1 MKCGNCGNELPD
13 SARFCNVC
21 GAPQQPE
28 TVQSAPDAAFAPP
41 ALDETASAPAENPSA
56 SAEAAPVTAENA
68 AAQQENVPAPA
79 DEAPAQ
85 RVDGAEVP
93 VQPVDAP
100 AADAAQPTL
109 PEDPEQPI
117 WNADVP
123 QGYVVNP
130 AYEMPPAPKKR
141 NRKKIL
147 AITLSS
153 VAVVLVAAALALYFL
168 VFNTPTY
175 RLMRAAKRTGELLQ
189 AQFVDCP
196 NLKQAVQNVKTLDQ
210 KEELSV
216 ELNVES
222 SEEKWSDEK
231 VACRVDVSRAKR
243 EAAIMFSTESDDYS
257 VDLTFADFD
266 GTAYFTS
273 DRMLSGDV
281 YSLPL
286 ENLGKELKDSALA
299 EAFGLDVD
307 ENLSIDIFTEA
318 SFAAYRASKP
328 AAWTN
333 FTDSLEIESLGK
345 EDGDTRYRI
354 SADAGALQALVED
367 YLRYQSDAIY
377 GKDVVDVKVDEPFK
391 DDAEAELTVGVRD
404 GLVHTL
410 GLKLGDSELL
420 LTMEQTDEGLHFV
433 LSDEEDETSSLTV
446 TLQKTD
452 KGVTFTAEF
461 VGDEF
466 RIETDDNAILNTW
479 SQILKRSETPTA
491 TLELAIEDGDG
502 LLRVTRNGKVRE
514 LHYSTENDGLKLTMQ
529 TADGIDLEL
538 AVMPYDPIELDI
550 SEAESL
556 IDMTSTQLQIFVMKI
571 YTNLSR

>member
-1 MKCGNCGNELPD
+1 MKCRICGNELPD

-21 GAPQQPE
+21 GAPQQEQPAPE
-28 TVQSAPDAAFAPP
+28 ETLVPP
-41 ALDETASAPAENPSA
+41 TLDETAPAPAE
-56 SAEAAPVTAENA
+56 
-68 AAQQENVPAPA
+68 
-79 DEAPAQ
+79 EAPAQ
-85 RVDGAEVP
+85 PVDGAEAP
-93 VQPVDAP
+93 ADAP

-109 PEDPEQPI
+109 PEDPEQPL

-123 QGYVVNP
+123 QGYVVTP
-130 AYEMPPAPKKR
+130 AYETPPAPKKR
-141 NRKKIL
+141 NRRKIL
-147 AITLSS
+147 AITLPS

-189 AQFVDCP
+189 AQFVDCT
-196 NLKQAVQNVKTLDQ
+196 NLKRAVQNAKTLDQ
-210 KEELSV
+210 KDELSV
-216 ELNVES
+216 ELSVES
-222 SEEKWSDEK
+222 AGEKWSDEK

-243 EAAIMFSTESDDYS
+243 EAAIMFSVESDDYS

-299 EAFGLDVD
+299 EALGLDVD
-307 ENLSIDIFTEA
+307 ENLSIDIFTDA
-318 SFAAYRASKP
+318 SFATYRASNP
-328 AAWTN
+328 AAWTD
-333 FTDSLEIESLGK
+333 FTDSLEVESLGK
-345 EDGDTRYRI
+345 EDGDTRYRVT
-354 SADAGALQALVED
+354 ADAEALQALVED

-377 GKDVVDVKVDEPFK
+377 GTDVVDVAVDELFG
-391 DDAEAELTVGVRD
+391 DDDEAELTVGVRD
-404 GLVHTL
+404 GLLHTL
-410 GLKLGDSELL
+410 ELELGGSELL
-420 LTMEQTDEGLHFV
+420 LTMEQADGGLRFV
-433 LSDEEDETSSLTV
+433 LSDEEDEESSLTV

-452 KGVTFTAEF
+452 KGVTLTAEP

-466 RIETDDNAILNTW
+466 RIQTDDNMILDTW
-479 SQILKRSETPTA
+479 NQILKRSETPTA
-491 TLELAIEDGDG
+491 TLELAFEDGDG

-529 TADGIDLEL
+529 SADGVDLEL
-538 AVMPYDPIELDI
+538 AVMPYDPIELDT

-556 IDMTSTQLQIFVMKI
+556 LDMTSTELQLFAMKI

>member
-1 MKCGNCGNELPD
+1 MKCRICGNELPD

-21 GAPQQPE
+21 GAPQQEQPAPE
-28 TVQSAPDAAFAPP
+28 AALTPTT
-41 ALDETASAPAENPSA
+41 LDETTPAPAE
-56 SAEAAPVTAENA
+56 EAPV
-68 AAQQENVPAPA
+68 QP
-79 DEAPAQ
+79 
-85 RVDGAEVP
+85 VDGAEAP
-93 VQPVDAP
+93 ADAP

-109 PEDPEQPI
+109 PEDPEQPL

-130 AYEMPPAPKKR
+130 AYETPPAPKKR
-141 NRKKIL
+141 NRRKIL

-189 AQFVDCP
+189 AQFVDCT
-196 NLKQAVQNVKTLDQ
+196 NLKRAVQNAKTLDQ
-210 KEELSV
+210 KDELSV

-222 SEEKWSDEK
+222 AGEKWSDEK

-243 EAAIMFSTESDDYS
+243 EAAIMFSVESDDYS

-299 EAFGLDVD
+299 EALGLDVD
-307 ENLSIDIFTEA
+307 ENLSIDIFTDA
-318 SFAAYRASKP
+318 SFATYRASNP
-328 AAWTN
+328 AAWTD
-333 FTDSLEIESLGK
+333 FTDSLEVESLGK
-345 EDGDTRYRI
+345 EDGDTRYRVT
-354 SADAGALQALVED
+354 ADAEALQALVED

-377 GKDVVDVKVDEPFK
+377 GKDVVDVAVDELFG
-391 DDAEAELTVGVRD
+391 DDDEAELTVGVRD
-404 GLVHTL
+404 GLLHTL
-410 GLKLGDSELL
+410 ELELGGSDLL
-420 LTMEQTDEGLHFV
+420 LTMEQTDGGLRFV

-452 KGVTFTAEF
+452 KGVTLTAEP

-466 RIETDDNAILNTW
+466 RIPTEDNMILDTW
-479 SQILKRSETPTA
+479 NQILKRSETPTA
-491 TLELAIEDGDG
+491 TLELAFEDGDG

-529 TADGIDLEL
+529 SADGVDLEL
-538 AVMPYDPIELDI
+538 AVMPYDPIELDT
-550 SEAESL
+550 SGAESL
-556 IDMTSTQLQIFVMKI
+556 LDMTSTEFQLFAMKI

>member
-1 MKCGNCGNELPD
+1 MKCRICGNELPD

-21 GAPQQPE
+21 GAPQQEQPAPE
-28 TVQSAPDAAFAPP
+28 ETLVPP
-41 ALDETASAPAENPSA
+41 TLDETAPAPAE
-56 SAEAAPVTAENA
+56 
-68 AAQQENVPAPA
+68 
-79 DEAPAQ
+79 EAPAQ
-85 RVDGAEVP
+85 PVDGAEAP
-93 VQPVDAP
+93 ADAP

-109 PEDPEQPI
+109 PEDPEQPL

-130 AYEMPPAPKKR
+130 AYETPPAPKKR
-141 NRKKIL
+141 NRRKIL
-147 AITLSS
+147 AITLPS

-189 AQFVDCP
+189 AQFVDCT
-196 NLKQAVQNVKTLDQ
+196 NLKRAVQNAKTLDQ
-210 KEELSV
+210 KDELSV

-222 SEEKWSDEK
+222 AGEKWSDEK

-243 EAAIMFSTESDDYS
+243 EAAIMFSVESDDYS

-299 EAFGLDVD
+299 EALGLDVD
-307 ENLSIDIFTEA
+307 ENLSIDIFTDA
-318 SFAAYRASKP
+318 SFATYRASNP
-328 AAWTN
+328 AAWTD
-333 FTDSLEIESLGK
+333 FTDSLEVESLGK
-345 EDGDTRYRI
+345 EDGDTRYRVT
-354 SADAGALQALVED
+354 ADAEALQALVED

-377 GKDVVDVKVDEPFK
+377 GKDVVDIAVDELFG
-391 DDAEAELTVGVRD
+391 DDDEAELTVGVRD
-404 GLVHTL
+404 GLLHTL
-410 GLKLGDSELL
+410 DLELGGSELL
-420 LTMEQTDEGLHFV
+420 LTMEQTDGGLRFV

-452 KGVTFTAEF
+452 KGVTLTAEP

-466 RIETDDNAILNTW
+466 RIPTEDNMILDTW
-479 SQILKRSETPTA
+479 NQILKRSETPTA
-491 TLELAIEDGDG
+491 TLELAFEDGDG

-529 TADGIDLEL
+529 SADGVDLEL
-538 AVMPYDPIELDI
+538 AVMPYDPIELDT
-550 SEAESL
+550 SGAESL
-556 IDMTSTQLQIFVMKI
+556 LDMTSTELQLFAMKI

>member
-1 MKCGNCGNELPD
+1 MKCRTCGNELPD

-21 GAPQQPE
+21 GAPQQQEQPAPE
-28 TVQSAPDAAFAPP
+28 AALAPTT
-41 ALDETASAPAENPSA
+41 LDETAPAPAE
-56 SAEAAPVTAENA
+56 
-68 AAQQENVPAPA
+68 
-79 DEAPAQ
+79 EAPAQ
-85 RVDGAEVP
+85 PVDGAEAP
-93 VQPVDAP
+93 ADAP

-109 PEDPEQPI
+109 PEDPEQPL

-130 AYEMPPAPKKR
+130 AYETPPAPKKR
-141 NRKKIL
+141 NRRKIL
-147 AITLSS
+147 AITLPS

-189 AQFVDCP
+189 AQFVDCT
-196 NLKQAVQNVKTLDQ
+196 NLKRAVQNAKTLDQ

-222 SEEKWSDEK
+222 AGEKWSDEK

-243 EAAIMFSTESDDYS
+243 EAAIMFSVESDDHS

-299 EAFGLDVD
+299 EALGLDVD
-307 ENLSIDIFTEA
+307 ENLSIDIFTDA
-318 SFAAYRASKP
+318 SFATYRASNP
-328 AAWTN
+328 AAWTD
-333 FTDSLEIESLGK
+333 FTDSLEVESLGK
-345 EDGDTRYRI
+345 EDGDTRYRVT
-354 SADAGALQALVED
+354 ADAEALQALVED

-377 GKDVVDVKVDEPFK
+377 GKDVVDVAVDELFG
-391 DDAEAELTVGVRD
+391 DDDEAELTVGVRD
-404 GLVHTL
+404 GLLHTL
-410 GLKLGDSELL
+410 ELELGGSDLL
-420 LTMEQTDEGLHFV
+420 LTMEQTDGGLRFV
-433 LSDEEDETSSLTV
+433 LSDEEDEESSLTV

-452 KGVTFTAEF
+452 KGVTLTAEF

-466 RIETDDNAILNTW
+466 RVETDDNTILNTW
-479 SQILKRSETPTA
+479 NQILKRSETPTA
-491 TLELAIEDGDG
+491 TLELAFEDGDG

-514 LHYSTENDGLKLTMQ
+514 LHYSTENDGLRLTMQ
-529 TADGIDLEL
+529 SADGVDLEL
-538 AVMPYDPIELDI
+538 AVMPYDPIELDT
-550 SEAESL
+550 SGAESL
-556 IDMTSTQLQIFVMKI
+556 LDMTSTELQLFAMKI

>member
-1 MKCGNCGNELPD
+1 MKCRTCGNELPD

-21 GAPQQPE
+21 GAPQQQEQPAPE
-28 TVQSAPDAAFAPP
+28 AALAPTT
-41 ALDETASAPAENPSA
+41 LDETAPTPAE
-56 SAEAAPVTAENA
+56 
-68 AAQQENVPAPA
+68 
-79 DEAPAQ
+79 EAPAQ
-85 RVDGAEVP
+85 PVDGAEAP
-93 VQPVDAP
+93 ADAP

-109 PEDPEQPI
+109 PEDPEQPL

-130 AYEMPPAPKKR
+130 AYETPPAPKKR
-141 NRKKIL
+141 NRRKIL

-168 VFNTPTY
+168 VFNTPTH

-189 AQFVDCP
+189 AQFVDCT
-196 NLKQAVQNVKTLDQ
+196 NLKRAVQNAKTLDQ
-210 KEELSV
+210 KAEFSV
-216 ELNVES
+216 ELNAESAGDEWS
-222 SEEKWSDEK
+222 SETK

-243 EAAIMFSTESDDYS
+243 EALVTASSESNGNS
-257 VDLTFADFD
+257 FDLTLADFD
-266 GTAYFTS
+266 GTAYLTS
-273 DRMLSGDV
+273 DRALSGDV

-318 SFAAYRASKP
+318 SLAAYRASKP

-466 RIETDDNAILNTW
+466 RVETDDNAILNTW

>member
-1 MKCGNCGNELPD
+1 MKCRTCGNELPD

-21 GAPQQPE
+21 GAPQQEQPAPE
-28 TVQSAPDAAFAPP
+28 EALVPT
-41 ALDETASAPAENPSA
+41 ALDETAPAPAE
-56 SAEAAPVTAENA
+56 EAPV
-68 AAQQENVPAPA
+68 QP
-79 DEAPAQ
+79 
-85 RVDGAEVP
+85 VDGAEAP
-93 VQPVDAP
+93 ADAP

-109 PEDPEQPI
+109 PEDPEQPL

-130 AYEMPPAPKKR
+130 AYETPPAPKKR
-141 NRKKIL
+141 NRRKIL
-147 AITLSS
+147 AITLPS

-189 AQFVDCP
+189 AQFVDCT
-196 NLKQAVQNVKTLDQ
+196 NLKRAVQNAKTLDQ
-210 KEELSV
+210 KDELSV

-222 SEEKWSDEK
+222 AGEKWSDEK

-243 EAAIMFSTESDDYS
+243 EAAIMFSVESDDYS

-299 EAFGLDVD
+299 EALGLDVD
-307 ENLSIDIFTEA
+307 ENLSIDIFTDA
-318 SFAAYRASKP
+318 SFATYRASNP
-328 AAWTN
+328 AAWTD
-333 FTDSLEIESLGK
+333 FTDSLEVESLGK
-345 EDGDTRYRI
+345 EDGDTRYRVT
-354 SADAGALQALVED
+354 ADAEALQALVED

-377 GKDVVDVKVDEPFK
+377 GTDVVDVAVDELFG
-391 DDAEAELTVGVRD
+391 DDDEAELTVGVRD
-404 GLVHTL
+404 GLLHTL
-410 GLKLGDSELL
+410 ELELGGSDLL
-420 LTMEQTDEGLHFV
+420 LTMEQTDGGLRFV

-452 KGVTFTAEF
+452 KGVTLTAEP

-466 RIETDDNAILNTW
+466 RIPTEDNMILDTW
-479 SQILKRSETPTA
+479 NQILKRSETPTA
-491 TLELAIEDGDG
+491 TLELAFEDGDG

-529 TADGIDLEL
+529 SADGVDLEL
-538 AVMPYDPIELDI
+538 AVMPYDPIELDT

-556 IDMTSTQLQIFVMKI
+556 LDMTSTELQLFAMKI

>member
-1 MKCGNCGNELPD
+1 MKCRICGNELPD

-21 GAPQQPE
+21 GAPQQE
-28 TVQSAPDAAFAPP
+28 QSAPEEALVPP
-41 ALDETASAPAENPSA
+41 TLDETAPAQ
-56 SAEAAPVTAENA
+56 AE
-68 AAQQENVPAPA
+68 
-79 DEAPAQ
+79 EAPAQ
-85 RVDGAEVP
+85 PVDGAEAP
-93 VQPVDAP
+93 ADAP
-100 AADAAQPTL
+100 AADAAQPTP
-109 PEDPEQPI
+109 PEDPEQPL

-130 AYEMPPAPKKR
+130 AYETPPAPKKR
-141 NRKKIL
+141 NRRKIL
-147 AITLSS
+147 AITLPS

-189 AQFVDCP
+189 AQFVDCT
-196 NLKQAVQNVKTLDQ
+196 NLKRAVQNAKTLDQ
-210 KEELSV
+210 KDELSV

-222 SEEKWSDEK
+222 AGEKWSDEK

-243 EAAIMFSTESDDYS
+243 EAAIMFSVESDDYS

-299 EAFGLDVD
+299 EALGLDVD
-307 ENLSIDIFTEA
+307 ENLSIDIFTDA
-318 SFAAYRASKP
+318 SFATYRASNP
-328 AAWTN
+328 AAWTD
-333 FTDSLEIESLGK
+333 FTDSLEVESLGK
-345 EDGDTRYRI
+345 EDGDTRYRVT
-354 SADAGALQALVED
+354 ADAEALQALVED

-377 GKDVVDVKVDEPFK
+377 GTDVVDVAVDELFG
-391 DDAEAELTVGVRD
+391 DDDEAELTVGVRD
-404 GLVHTL
+404 GLLHTL
-410 GLKLGDSELL
+410 ELELGGSELL
-420 LTMEQTDEGLHFV
+420 LTMEQTDGGLRFV
-433 LSDEEDETSSLTV
+433 LSDEDDEESSLTV

-452 KGVTFTAEF
+452 KGVTLTAEF

-466 RIETDDNAILNTW
+466 RVETDDNTILNTW
-479 SQILKRSETPTA
+479 NQILKRSETPTA
-491 TLELAIEDGDG
+491 TLELAFEDGDG

-529 TADGIDLEL
+529 SADGVDLEL
-538 AVMPYDPIELDI
+538 AVMPYDPIELDT
-550 SEAESL
+550 SGAESL
-556 IDMTSTQLQIFVMKI
+556 LDMTSTELQLFAMKI

>member
-1 MKCGNCGNELPD
+1 MKCENCGNELPD

-21 GAPQQPE
+21 GAPQQQEQPAPE
-28 TVQSAPDAAFAPP
+28 AALAPTT
-41 ALDETASAPAENPSA
+41 LDET
-56 SAEAAPVTAENA
+56 
-68 AAQQENVPAPA
+68 VPAPA
-79 DEAPAQ
+79 EEAPAQ
-85 RVDGAEVP
+85 PVDGAEAP
-93 VQPVDAP
+93 ADAP

-109 PEDPEQPI
+109 PEDPEQPL

-130 AYEMPPAPKKR
+130 AYETPPAPKKR
-141 NRKKIL
+141 NRRKIL
-147 AITLSS
+147 AITLPS

-168 VFNTPTY
+168 MFNTPTY

-189 AQFVDCP
+189 AQFVDCT
-196 NLKQAVQNVKTLDQ
+196 NLKRAVQNAKTLDQ
-210 KEELSV
+210 KAEFSV
-216 ELNVES
+216 ELNAES
-222 SEEKWSDEK
+222 AGEKWSDEK

-243 EAAIMFSTESDDYS
+243 EAAIMFSVESDDYS

-299 EAFGLDVD
+299 EALGLDVD
-307 ENLSIDIFTEA
+307 ENLSIDIFTDA
-318 SFAAYRASKP
+318 SFATYRASNP
-328 AAWTN
+328 AAWTD
-333 FTDSLEIESLGK
+333 FTDSLEVESLGK
-345 EDGDTRYRI
+345 EDGDTRYRVT
-354 SADAGALQALVED
+354 ADAEALQALVED

-377 GKDVVDVKVDEPFK
+377 GTDVVDIAVDDLFG

-404 GLVHTL
+404 GLLHTL
-410 GLKLGDSELL
+410 ELELGGSELL
-420 LTMEQTDEGLHFV
+420 LTMEQTDGGLHFV

-452 KGVTFTAEF
+452 KGVTLTAEF

-466 RIETDDNAILNTW
+466 RIQTEDNMILDAWNL
-479 SQILKRSETPTA
+479 ILKRSETPTA
-491 TLELAIEDGDG
+491 TLELAFEDGDG

-514 LHYSTENDGLKLTMQ
+514 LHYSTEDDGLKLTMQ
-529 TADGIDLEL
+529 SADGVDLEL
-538 AVMPYDPIELDI
+538 AVMPYDPIELDT
-550 SEAESL
+550 SGAESL
-556 IDMTSTQLQIFVMKI
+556 LDMTSTELQIFAMKI

>member
-1 MKCGNCGNELPD
+1 MKCRICGNELPD

-21 GAPQQPE
+21 GAPQQEQPAPE
-28 TVQSAPDAAFAPP
+28 ETLVPP
-41 ALDETASAPAENPSA
+41 TLDETAPAPAE
-56 SAEAAPVTAENA
+56 
-68 AAQQENVPAPA
+68 
-79 DEAPAQ
+79 EAPAQ
-85 RVDGAEVP
+85 PVDGAEALA
-93 VQPVDAP
+93 DAP

-109 PEDPEQPI
+109 PEDPEQPL

-123 QGYVVNP
+123 QGYVVTP
-130 AYEMPPAPKKR
+130 AYETPPAPKKR
-141 NRKKIL
+141 NRRKIL
-147 AITLSS
+147 AITLPS

-189 AQFVDCP
+189 AQFVDCT
-196 NLKQAVQNVKTLDQ
+196 NLKRAVQNAKTLDQ
-210 KEELSV
+210 KDELSV
-216 ELNVES
+216 ELSVES
-222 SEEKWSDEK
+222 AGEKWSDEK

-243 EAAIMFSTESDDYS
+243 EAAIMFSVESDDYS

-266 GTAYFTS
+266 GTAYLTS

-299 EAFGLDVD
+299 EALGLDVD
-307 ENLSIDIFTEA
+307 ENLSIDIFTDA
-318 SFAAYRASKP
+318 SFATYRASNP
-328 AAWTN
+328 AAWTD
-333 FTDSLEIESLGK
+333 FTDSLEVESLGK
-345 EDGDTRYRI
+345 EDGDTRYRVT
-354 SADAGALQALVED
+354 ADAEALQALVED

-377 GKDVVDVKVDEPFK
+377 GKDVVDVAVDELFG
-391 DDAEAELTVGVRD
+391 DDDEAELTVGVRD
-404 GLVHTL
+404 GLLHTL
-410 GLKLGDSELL
+410 ELELGGSDLL
-420 LTMEQTDEGLHFV
+420 LTMEQTDGGLRFV

-452 KGVTFTAEF
+452 KGVTLTAEP

-466 RIETDDNAILNTW
+466 RIPTEDNMILDTW
-479 SQILKRSETPTA
+479 NQILKRSETPTA
-491 TLELAIEDGDG
+491 TLELAFEDGDG

-529 TADGIDLEL
+529 SADGVDLEL
-538 AVMPYDPIELDI
+538 AVMPYDPIELDT
-550 SEAESL
+550 SGAESL
-556 IDMTSTQLQIFVMKI
+556 LDMTSTELQLFAMKI

>member
-1 MKCGNCGNELPD
+1 MKCRICGNELPD

-21 GAPQQPE
+21 GAPQQEQPALEE
-28 TVQSAPDAAFAPP
+28 TLVPP
-41 ALDETASAPAENPSA
+41 TLDETAPAPAE
-56 SAEAAPVTAENA
+56 EAPV
-68 AAQQENVPAPA
+68 QP
-79 DEAPAQ
+79 
-85 RVDGAEVP
+85 VDGAEAP
-93 VQPVDAP
+93 ADAP

-109 PEDPEQPI
+109 PEDPEQPL

-130 AYEMPPAPKKR
+130 AYETPPAPKNR
-141 NRKKIL
+141 NRRKIL

-189 AQFVDCP
+189 AQFVDCT
-196 NLKQAVQNVKTLDQ
+196 NLKRAVQNAKTLDQ
-210 KEELSV
+210 KDELSV

-222 SEEKWSDEK
+222 AGEKWSDEK

-243 EAAIMFSTESDDYS
+243 EAAIMFSVESDDYS

-299 EAFGLDVD
+299 EALGLDVD
-307 ENLSIDIFTEA
+307 ENLSIDIFTDA
-318 SFAAYRASKP
+318 SFATYRASNP
-328 AAWTN
+328 AAWTD
-333 FTDSLEIESLGK
+333 FTDSLEVESLGK
-345 EDGDTRYRI
+345 EDGDTRYRVT
-354 SADAGALQALVED
+354 ADAEALQALVED

-377 GKDVVDVKVDEPFK
+377 GKDVVDVAVDELFG
-391 DDAEAELTVGVRD
+391 DDDEAELTVGVRD
-404 GLVHTL
+404 GLLHTL
-410 GLKLGDSELL
+410 ELELGGSELL
-420 LTMEQTDEGLHFV
+420 LTMEQTDGGLRFV

-452 KGVTFTAEF
+452 KGVTLTAEP

-466 RIETDDNAILNTW
+466 RIPTEDNMILDTW
-479 SQILKRSETPTA
+479 NQILKRSETPTA
-491 TLELAIEDGDG
+491 TLELAFEDGDG

-529 TADGIDLEL
+529 SADGVDLEL
-538 AVMPYDPIELDI
+538 AVMPYDPIELDT
-550 SEAESL
+550 SGAESL
-556 IDMTSTQLQIFVMKI
+556 LDMTSTELQLFAMKI

>member
-1 MKCGNCGNELPD
+1 MKCRICGNELPD

-21 GAPQQPE
+21 GAPQQQEQPAPE
-28 TVQSAPDAAFAPP
+28 AALAPTT
-41 ALDETASAPAENPSA
+41 LDETTPAPAE
-56 SAEAAPVTAENA
+56 
-68 AAQQENVPAPA
+68 
-79 DEAPAQ
+79 EAPAQ
-85 RVDGAEVP
+85 PVDGAEAP
-93 VQPVDAP
+93 ADAP

-109 PEDPEQPI
+109 PEDPEQPL

-130 AYEMPPAPKKR
+130 AYETPPAPKKR
-141 NRKKIL
+141 NRRKIL
-147 AITLSS
+147 AITLPS

-189 AQFVDCP
+189 AQFVDCT
-196 NLKQAVQNVKTLDQ
+196 NLKRAVQNAKTLDQ
-210 KEELSV
+210 KDELSV

-222 SEEKWSDEK
+222 AGEKWSDEK

-243 EAAIMFSTESDDYS
+243 EAAIMFSVESDDYS

-299 EAFGLDVD
+299 EALGLDVD
-307 ENLSIDIFTEA
+307 ENLSIDIFTDA
-318 SFAAYRASKP
+318 SFATYRASNP
-328 AAWTN
+328 AAWTD
-333 FTDSLEIESLGK
+333 FTDSLEVESLGK
-345 EDGDTRYRI
+345 EDGDTRYRVT
-354 SADAGALQALVED
+354 ADAEALQALVED

-377 GKDVVDVKVDEPFK
+377 GTDVVDVAVDELFG
-391 DDAEAELTVGVRD
+391 DDDEAELTVGVRD
-404 GLVHTL
+404 GLLHTL
-410 GLKLGDSELL
+410 ELELGGSELL
-420 LTMEQTDEGLHFV
+420 LTMEQTDGGLRFV

-452 KGVTFTAEF
+452 KGVTLTAEP

-466 RIETDDNAILNTW
+466 RIQTEDNMILDTW
-479 SQILKRSETPTA
+479 NQILKRSETPTA
-491 TLELAIEDGDG
+491 TLELAFEDGDG

-529 TADGIDLEL
+529 SADGVDLEL
-538 AVMPYDPIELDI
+538 AVMPYDPIELDT
-550 SEAESL
+550 SGAESL
-556 IDMTSTQLQIFVMKI
+556 LDMTSTELQLFAMKI

>member
-1 MKCGNCGNELPD
+1 MKCRICGNELPD

-21 GAPQQPE
+21 GAPQQEQPAPE
-28 TVQSAPDAAFAPP
+28 ETLVPP
-41 ALDETASAPAENPSA
+41 TLDETAPAPAE
-56 SAEAAPVTAENA
+56 
-68 AAQQENVPAPA
+68 
-79 DEAPAQ
+79 EAPAQ
-85 RVDGAEVP
+85 PVDGAEASA
-93 VQPVDAP
+93 DAP

-109 PEDPEQPI
+109 PEDPEQPL

-130 AYEMPPAPKKR
+130 AYETPPAPKKR
-141 NRKKIL
+141 NRRKIL

-189 AQFVDCP
+189 AQFVDCT
-196 NLKQAVQNVKTLDQ
+196 NLKRAVQNAKTLDQ
-210 KEELSV
+210 KDELSV

-222 SEEKWSDEK
+222 AGEKWSDEK

-243 EAAIMFSTESDDYS
+243 EAAIMFSVESDDYS

-299 EAFGLDVD
+299 EALGLDVD
-307 ENLSIDIFTEA
+307 ENLSIDIFTDA
-318 SFAAYRASKP
+318 SFATYRASNP
-328 AAWTN
+328 AAWTD
-333 FTDSLEIESLGK
+333 FTDSLEVESLGK
-345 EDGDTRYRI
+345 EDGDTRYRVT
-354 SADAGALQALVED
+354 ADAEALQALVED

-377 GKDVVDVKVDEPFK
+377 GKDVVDVAVDELFG
-391 DDAEAELTVGVRD
+391 DDDEAELTVGVRD
-404 GLVHTL
+404 GLLHTL
-410 GLKLGDSELL
+410 DLELGGSELL
-420 LTMEQTDEGLHFV
+420 LTMEQTDGGLRFV
-433 LSDEEDETSSLTV
+433 LSDEDDEENSLTV

-452 KGVTFTAEF
+452 KGVTLTAEP

-466 RIETDDNAILNTW
+466 RIPTEDNMILDTW
-479 SQILKRSETPTA
+479 NQILKRSETPTA

-529 TADGIDLEL
+529 SADGVDLEL
-538 AVMPYDPIELDI
+538 AVMPYDPIELDT
-550 SEAESL
+550 SGAESL
-556 IDMTSTQLQIFVMKI
+556 LDMTSTELQLFAMKI

>member
-1 MKCGNCGNELPD
+1 MKCRICGNELPD

-21 GAPQQPE
+21 GAPQQEQPAPE
-28 TVQSAPDAAFAPP
+28 ENLVPP
-41 ALDETASAPAENPSA
+41 TLDETAPAPAE
-56 SAEAAPVTAENA
+56 
-68 AAQQENVPAPA
+68 
-79 DEAPAQ
+79 EAPAQ
-85 RVDGAEVP
+85 PVDGAEAP
-93 VQPVDAP
+93 ADAPAADAAQPVDGADAPADAP

-109 PEDPEQPI
+109 PEDPEQPL

-130 AYEMPPAPKKR
+130 AYETPPAPKKR
-141 NRKKIL
+141 NRRKIL
-147 AITLSS
+147 AITLPS

-189 AQFVDCP
+189 AQFVDCT
-196 NLKQAVQNVKTLDQ
+196 NLKRAVQNAKTLDQ
-210 KEELSV
+210 KDELSV

-222 SEEKWSDEK
+222 AGEKWSDEK

-243 EAAIMFSTESDDYS
+243 EAAIMFSVESDDYS

-299 EAFGLDVD
+299 EALGLDVD
-307 ENLSIDIFTEA
+307 ENLSIDIFTDA
-318 SFAAYRASKP
+318 SFATYRASNP
-328 AAWTN
+328 AAWTD
-333 FTDSLEIESLGK
+333 FTDSLEVESLGK
-345 EDGDTRYRI
+345 EDGDTRYRVT
-354 SADAGALQALVED
+354 ADAEALQALVED

-377 GKDVVDVKVDEPFK
+377 GTDVVDIAVDELFG
-391 DDAEAELTVGVRD
+391 DDDEAELTVGVRD
-404 GLVHTL
+404 GLLHTL
-410 GLKLGDSELL
+410 ELELGGSELL
-420 LTMEQTDEGLHFV
+420 LTMEQTDGGLRFV

-452 KGVTFTAEF
+452 KGVTLTAEP

-466 RIETDDNAILNTW
+466 RIPTEDNMILDTW
-479 SQILKRSETPTA
+479 NQILKRSETPTA
-491 TLELAIEDGDG
+491 TLELAFEDGDG

-514 LHYSTENDGLKLTMQ
+514 LHYFTENDGLKLTMQ
-529 TADGIDLEL
+529 SADGVDLEL
-538 AVMPYDPIELDI
+538 AVMPYDPIELDT
-550 SEAESL
+550 SGAESL
-556 IDMTSTQLQIFVMKI
+556 LDMTSTELQLFAMKI

>member
-1 MKCGNCGNELPD
+1 MKCRICGNELPD

-21 GAPQQPE
+21 GAPQQEQPAPE
-28 TVQSAPDAAFAPP
+28 ETLVPP
-41 ALDETASAPAENPSA
+41 TLDETAPAPAE
-56 SAEAAPVTAENA
+56 
-68 AAQQENVPAPA
+68 
-79 DEAPAQ
+79 EAPAQ
-85 RVDGAEVP
+85 PVDGAEAP
-93 VQPVDAP
+93 ADAP

-109 PEDPEQPI
+109 PEDPEQPL

-130 AYEMPPAPKKR
+130 AYETPPAPKKR
-141 NRKKIL
+141 NRRKIL

-189 AQFVDCP
+189 AQFVDCT
-196 NLKQAVQNVKTLDQ
+196 NLKRAVQNAKTLDQ
-210 KEELSV
+210 KDELSV

-222 SEEKWSDEK
+222 AGEKWSDEK

-243 EAAIMFSTESDDYS
+243 EAAIMFSVESDDYS

-299 EAFGLDVD
+299 EALGLDVD
-307 ENLSIDIFTEA
+307 ENLSIDIFTDA
-318 SFAAYRASKP
+318 SFATYRASNP
-328 AAWTN
+328 AAWTD
-333 FTDSLEIESLGK
+333 FTDSLEVESLGK
-345 EDGDTRYRI
+345 EDGDTRYRVT
-354 SADAGALQALVED
+354 ADAEALQALVED

-377 GKDVVDVKVDEPFK
+377 GTDVVDVAVDELFG
-391 DDAEAELTVGVRD
+391 DDDEAELTVGVRD
-404 GLVHTL
+404 GLLHTL
-410 GLKLGDSELL
+410 ELELGGSDLL
-420 LTMEQTDEGLHFV
+420 LTMEQTDGGLRFV
-433 LSDEEDETSSLTV
+433 LSDEDDETSSLTV

-452 KGVTFTAEF
+452 KGVTLTAEP

-466 RIETDDNAILNTW
+466 RIPTEDNMILDTW
-479 SQILKRSETPTA
+479 NQILKRSETPTA
-491 TLELAIEDGDG
+491 TLELAFEDGDG

-529 TADGIDLEL
+529 SADGVDLEL
-538 AVMPYDPIELDI
+538 AVMPYDPIELDT

-556 IDMTSTQLQIFVMKI
+556 LDMTSTELQLFAMKI

>member
-1 MKCGNCGNELPD
+1 MKCRTCGNELPD

-21 GAPQQPE
+21 GAPQQQEQPAPE
-28 TVQSAPDAAFAPP
+28 ATLAPTT
-41 ALDETASAPAENPSA
+41 LDETTPAPAE
-56 SAEAAPVTAENA
+56 
-68 AAQQENVPAPA
+68 
-79 DEAPAQ
+79 EAPAQ
-85 RVDGAEVP
+85 PVDGAEAP
-93 VQPVDAP
+93 ADAP

-109 PEDPEQPI
+109 PEDPEQPV
-117 WNADVP
+117 WDADVP

-130 AYEMPPAPKKR
+130 AYETPPAPKKR
-141 NRKKIL
+141 NRRKIL
-147 AITLSS
+147 AITLPS

-168 VFNTPTY
+168 MFNTPTY

-189 AQFVDCP
+189 AQFVDCT
-196 NLKQAVQNVKTLDQ
+196 NLKRAVQNAKTLDQ

-222 SEEKWSDEK
+222 AGEKWSDEK

-243 EAAIMFSTESDDYS
+243 EAAIMFSVESDDYS

-299 EAFGLDVD
+299 EALGLDVD
-307 ENLSIDIFTEA
+307 ENLSIDIFTDA
-318 SFAAYRASKP
+318 SFATYRASNP
-328 AAWTN
+328 AAWTD
-333 FTDSLEIESLGK
+333 FTDSLEVESLGK
-345 EDGDTRYRI
+345 EDGDTRYRVT
-354 SADAGALQALVED
+354 ADAEALQALVED

-377 GKDVVDVKVDEPFK
+377 GKDVVDVAVDELFRG
-391 DDAEAELTVGVRD
+391 DDKAELTVGVRD
-404 GLVHTL
+404 GLLHTL
-410 GLKLGDSELL
+410 ELELGGSELL
-420 LTMEQTDEGLHFV
+420 LTMEQTDGGLRFV
-433 LSDEEDETSSLTV
+433 LSDEDDETSSLTV

-452 KGVTFTAEF
+452 KGVTLTAEP

-466 RIETDDNAILNTW
+466 RIQTDDNMILDTW
-479 SQILKRSETPTA
+479 NQILKRSETPTA
-491 TLELAIEDGDG
+491 TLELAFEDGDG

-529 TADGIDLEL
+529 SADGVDLEL
-538 AVMPYDPIELDI
+538 AVMPYDPIELDT
-550 SEAESL
+550 SGAESL
-556 IDMTSTQLQIFVMKI
+556 IDMTSTELQLFAMKI

>member
-1 MKCGNCGNELPD
+1 MKCRICGNELPD

-21 GAPQQPE
+21 GAPQQEQPAPE
-28 TVQSAPDAAFAPP
+28 ETLVPP
-41 ALDETASAPAENPSA
+41 TLDETAPAPAE
-56 SAEAAPVTAENA
+56 
-68 AAQQENVPAPA
+68 
-79 DEAPAQ
+79 EAPAQ
-85 RVDGAEVP
+85 PVDGAEAP
-93 VQPVDAP
+93 ADAP

-109 PEDPEQPI
+109 PEDPEQPL

-130 AYEMPPAPKKR
+130 AYETPPAPKKR
-141 NRKKIL
+141 NRRKIL

-189 AQFVDCP
+189 AQFVDCT
-196 NLKQAVQNVKTLDQ
+196 NLKRAVQNAKTLDQ
-210 KEELSV
+210 KDELSV

-222 SEEKWSDEK
+222 AGEKWSDEK

-243 EAAIMFSTESDDYS
+243 EAAIMFSVESDDYS

-299 EAFGLDVD
+299 EALGLDVD
-307 ENLSIDIFTEA
+307 ENLSIDIFTDA
-318 SFAAYRASKP
+318 SFATYRASNP
-328 AAWTN
+328 AAWTD
-333 FTDSLEIESLGK
+333 FTDSLEVESLGK
-345 EDGDTRYRI
+345 EDGDTRYRVT
-354 SADAGALQALVED
+354 ADAEALQALVED

-377 GKDVVDVKVDEPFK
+377 GTDVVDVAVDELFG
-391 DDAEAELTVGVRD
+391 DDDEAELTVGVRD
-404 GLVHTL
+404 GLLHTL
-410 GLKLGDSELL
+410 DLELGGSELL
-420 LTMEQTDEGLHFV
+420 LTMEQTDGGLRFT
-433 LSDEEDETSSLTV
+433 LSDEDDEESSLTV

-452 KGVTFTAEF
+452 KGVTLTAEP

-466 RIETDDNAILNTW
+466 RIPTEDNMILDTW
-479 SQILKRSETPTA
+479 NQILKRSETPTA
-491 TLELAIEDGDG
+491 TLELAFEDGDG

-529 TADGIDLEL
+529 SADGVDLEL
-538 AVMPYDPIELDI
+538 AVMPYDPIELDT
-550 SEAESL
+550 SGAESL
-556 IDMTSTQLQIFVMKI
+556 LDMTSTELQLFAMKI

>member
-1 MKCGNCGNELPD
+1 MKCRICGNELPD

-21 GAPQQPE
+21 GAPQQEQPAPE
-28 TVQSAPDAAFAPP
+28 EALVPP
-41 ALDETASAPAENPSA
+41 TLDETAPAPAE
-56 SAEAAPVTAENA
+56 
-68 AAQQENVPAPA
+68 
-79 DEAPAQ
+79 EAPAQ
-85 RVDGAEVP
+85 PVDGAEAP
-93 VQPVDAP
+93 ADAPAADAAQPVDGAEAPADAP

-109 PEDPEQPI
+109 PEDPEQPL

-130 AYEMPPAPKKR
+130 AYETPPAPKKR
-141 NRKKIL
+141 NRRKIL
-147 AITLSS
+147 AITLPS

-189 AQFVDCP
+189 AQFVDCT
-196 NLKQAVQNVKTLDQ
+196 NLKRAVQNAKTLDQ

-222 SEEKWSDEK
+222 AGEKWSDEK

-243 EAAIMFSTESDDYS
+243 EAAIMFSVESDDYS

-299 EAFGLDVD
+299 EALGLDVD
-307 ENLSIDIFTEA
+307 ENLSIDIFTDA
-318 SFAAYRASKP
+318 SFATYRASNP
-328 AAWTN
+328 AAWTD
-333 FTDSLEIESLGK
+333 FTDSLEVESLGK
-345 EDGDTRYRI
+345 EDGDTRYRVT
-354 SADAGALQALVED
+354 ADAEALQALVED

-377 GKDVVDVKVDEPFK
+377 GKDVVDVAVDELFG
-391 DDAEAELTVGVRD
+391 DDDEAELTVGVRD
-404 GLVHTL
+404 GLLHTL
-410 GLKLGDSELL
+410 ELELGGSDLL
-420 LTMEQTDEGLHFV
+420 LTMEQTDGGLRFV
-433 LSDEEDETSSLTV
+433 LSDEDDEESSLTV

-452 KGVTFTAEF
+452 KGVTLTAEP

-466 RIETDDNAILNTW
+466 RIPTEDNMILDTW
-479 SQILKRSETPTA
+479 NQILKRSETPTA
-491 TLELAIEDGDG
+491 TLELAFEDGDG

-529 TADGIDLEL
+529 SADGVDLEL
-538 AVMPYDPIELDI
+538 AVMPYDPIELDT

-556 IDMTSTQLQIFVMKI
+556 LDMTSTELQLFAMKI

>member
-1 MKCGNCGNELPD
+1 MKCRICGNELPD

-21 GAPQQPE
+21 GAPQQEQPAPE
-28 TVQSAPDAAFAPP
+28 ETLVPP
-41 ALDETASAPAENPSA
+41 TLDETAPAPAE
-56 SAEAAPVTAENA
+56 
-68 AAQQENVPAPA
+68 
-79 DEAPAQ
+79 EAPAQ
-85 RVDGAEVP
+85 PVDGAEAP
-93 VQPVDAP
+93 ADAP

-109 PEDPEQPI
+109 PEDPEQPL

-130 AYEMPPAPKKR
+130 AYETPPAPKKR
-141 NRKKIL
+141 NRRKIL
-147 AITLSS
+147 AITLPS

-189 AQFVDCP
+189 AQFVDCT
-196 NLKQAVQNVKTLDQ
+196 NLKRAVQNAKTLDQ
-210 KEELSV
+210 KDELSV

-222 SEEKWSDEK
+222 AGEKWSDEK

-243 EAAIMFSTESDDYS
+243 EAAIMFSVESDDYS

-299 EAFGLDVD
+299 EALGLDVD
-307 ENLSIDIFTEA
+307 ENLSIDIFTNA
-318 SFAAYRASKP
+318 SFATYRASNP
-328 AAWTN
+328 AAWTD
-333 FTDSLEIESLGK
+333 FTDSLEVESLGK
-345 EDGDTRYRI
+345 EDGDTRYRVT
-354 SADAGALQALVED
+354 ADAEALQALVED

-377 GKDVVDVKVDEPFK
+377 GKDVVDVAVDELFG
-391 DDAEAELTVGVRD
+391 DDDEAELTVGVRD
-404 GLVHTL
+404 GLLHTL
-410 GLKLGDSELL
+410 ELELGGSELL
-420 LTMEQTDEGLHFV
+420 LTMEQTDGGLRFV

-452 KGVTFTAEF
+452 KGVTLTAEP

-466 RIETDDNAILNTW
+466 RIPTEDNMILDTW
-479 SQILKRSETPTA
+479 NQILKRSETPTA
-491 TLELAIEDGDG
+491 TLELAFEDGDG

-529 TADGIDLEL
+529 SADGVDLEL
-538 AVMPYDPIELDI
+538 AVMPYDPIELDT
-550 SEAESL
+550 SGAESL
-556 IDMTSTQLQIFVMKI
+556 LDMTSTELQLFAMKI

>member
-1 MKCGNCGNELPD
+1 MKCRICGNELPD

-21 GAPQQPE
+21 GAPQQEQPAPE
-28 TVQSAPDAAFAPP
+28 EALVPP
-41 ALDETASAPAENPSA
+41 TLDETAPAPAE
-56 SAEAAPVTAENA
+56 
-68 AAQQENVPAPA
+68 
-79 DEAPAQ
+79 EAPAQ
-85 RVDGAEVP
+85 PVDGAEAP
-93 VQPVDAP
+93 ADAP

-109 PEDPEQPI
+109 PEDPEQPL

-130 AYEMPPAPKKR
+130 AYETPPAPKKR
-141 NRKKIL
+141 NRRKIL
-147 AITLSS
+147 AITLPS

-189 AQFVDCP
+189 AQFVDCT
-196 NLKQAVQNVKTLDQ
+196 NLKRAVQNAKTLDQ

-222 SEEKWSDEK
+222 AGEKWSDEK

-243 EAAIMFSTESDDYS
+243 EAAIMFSVESDDYS

-299 EAFGLDVD
+299 EALGLDVD
-307 ENLSIDIFTEA
+307 ENLSIDIFTDA
-318 SFAAYRASKP
+318 SFATYRASNP
-328 AAWTN
+328 AAWTD
-333 FTDSLEIESLGK
+333 FTDSLEVESLGK
-345 EDGDTRYRI
+345 EDGDTRYRVT
-354 SADAGALQALVED
+354 ADAEALQALVED

-377 GKDVVDVKVDEPFK
+377 GKDVVDVAVDELFG
-391 DDAEAELTVGVRD
+391 DDDEAELTVGVRD
-404 GLVHTL
+404 GLLHTL
-410 GLKLGDSELL
+410 ELELGGSDLL
-420 LTMEQTDEGLHFV
+420 LTMEQTDGGLRFV
-433 LSDEEDETSSLTV
+433 LSDEDDEESSLTV

-452 KGVTFTAEF
+452 KGVTLTAEP

-466 RIETDDNAILNTW
+466 RIPTEDNMILDTW
-479 SQILKRSETPTA
+479 NQILKRSETPTA
-491 TLELAIEDGDG
+491 TLELAFEDGDG

-529 TADGIDLEL
+529 SADGVDLEL
-538 AVMPYDPIELDI
+538 AVMPYDPIELDT

-556 IDMTSTQLQIFVMKI
+556 LDMTSTELQLFAMKI

>member
-1 MKCGNCGNELPD
+1 MKCRICGNELPD

-21 GAPQQPE
+21 GAPQQEQPAPE
-28 TVQSAPDAAFAPP
+28 ETLVPP
-41 ALDETASAPAENPSA
+41 TLDETAPAPAE
-56 SAEAAPVTAENA
+56 
-68 AAQQENVPAPA
+68 
-79 DEAPAQ
+79 EAPAQ
-85 RVDGAEVP
+85 PVDGAEAP
-93 VQPVDAP
+93 ADAP

-109 PEDPEQPI
+109 PEDPEQPL

-130 AYEMPPAPKKR
+130 AYETPPAPKKR
-141 NRKKIL
+141 NRRKIL
-147 AITLSS
+147 AITLPS

-189 AQFVDCP
+189 AQFVDCT
-196 NLKQAVQNVKTLDQ
+196 NLKRAVQNAKTLDQ
-210 KEELSV
+210 KDELSV
-216 ELNVES
+216 ELSVES
-222 SEEKWSDEK
+222 AGEKWSDEK

-243 EAAIMFSTESDDYS
+243 EAAIMFSVESDDYS

-266 GTAYFTS
+266 GTAYLTS

-299 EAFGLDVD
+299 EALGLDVD
-307 ENLSIDIFTEA
+307 ENLSIDIFTDA
-318 SFAAYRASKP
+318 SFATYRASKP
-328 AAWTN
+328 AAWTD
-333 FTDSLEIESLGK
+333 FTDSLEVESLGK
-345 EDGDTRYRI
+345 EDGDTRYRVT
-354 SADAGALQALVED
+354 ADAEALQALVED

-377 GKDVVDVKVDEPFK
+377 GTDVVDIAVDELFRG
-391 DDAEAELTVGVRD
+391 DDEAELTVGVRD
-404 GLVHTL
+404 GLLHTL
-410 GLKLGDSELL
+410 ELELGGSELL
-420 LTMEQTDEGLHFV
+420 LTMEQTDGGLRFV
-433 LSDEEDETSSLTV
+433 LSDEDDETSSLTV

-452 KGVTFTAEF
+452 KGVTLTAEP

-466 RIETDDNAILNTW
+466 RIQTEDNMILDTW
-479 SQILKRSETPTA
+479 NQILKRSETPTA
-491 TLELAIEDGDG
+491 TLELAFEDGDG

-529 TADGIDLEL
+529 SADGVDLEL
-538 AVMPYDPIELDI
+538 AVMPYDPIELDT
-550 SEAESL
+550 SGAESL
-556 IDMTSTQLQIFVMKI
+556 LDMTSTELQLFAMKI

>member
-1 MKCGNCGNELPD
+1 MKCRTCGNELPD

-21 GAPQQPE
+21 GAPQQQEQPAPE
-28 TVQSAPDAAFAPP
+28 AALTPTT
-41 ALDETASAPAENPSA
+41 LDETAPAPAE
-56 SAEAAPVTAENA
+56 
-68 AAQQENVPAPA
+68 
-79 DEAPAQ
+79 EAPAQ
-85 RVDGAEVP
+85 PVDGAEAP
-93 VQPVDAP
+93 ADAP

-109 PEDPEQPI
+109 PEDPEQPV
-117 WNADVP
+117 WDADVP

-130 AYEMPPAPKKR
+130 AYETPPAPKKR
-141 NRKKIL
+141 NRRKIL
-147 AITLSS
+147 AITLPS

-168 VFNTPTY
+168 MFNTPTY

-189 AQFVDCP
+189 AQFVDCT
-196 NLKQAVQNVKTLDQ
+196 NLKRAVQNAKTLDQ
-210 KEELSV
+210 KEEFSV
-216 ELNVES
+216 ELNAES
-222 SEEKWSDEK
+222 AGEKWSDEK

-243 EAAIMFSTESDDYS
+243 EAAIMFSVESDDYS

-299 EAFGLDVD
+299 EALGLDVD
-307 ENLSIDIFTEA
+307 ENLSIDIFTDA
-318 SFAAYRASKP
+318 SFATYRASNP
-328 AAWTN
+328 AAWTD
-333 FTDSLEIESLGK
+333 FTDSLEVESLGK
-345 EDGDTRYRI
+345 EDGDTRYRVT
-354 SADAGALQALVED
+354 ADAEALQALVED

-377 GKDVVDVKVDEPFK
+377 GTDVVDVAVDELFRG
-391 DDAEAELTVGVRD
+391 DDKAELTVGVRD
-404 GLVHTL
+404 GLLHTL
-410 GLKLGDSELL
+410 ELELGGSELL
-420 LTMEQTDEGLHFV
+420 LTMEQTDGGLRFV

-452 KGVTFTAEF
+452 KGVTLTAEP

-466 RIETDDNAILNTW
+466 RIQTDDNMILDTW
-479 SQILKRSETPTA
+479 NQILKRSETPTA
-491 TLELAIEDGDG
+491 TLELAFEDGDG

-529 TADGIDLEL
+529 SADGVDLEL
-538 AVMPYDPIELDI
+538 AVMPYDPIELDT
-550 SEAESL
+550 SGAESL
-556 IDMTSTQLQIFVMKI
+556 IDMTSTELQLFAMKI

>member
-28 TVQSAPDAAFAPP
+28 TAQPAPDAAFAPP
-41 ALDETASAPAENPSA
+41 TLDETTSAPAENPSA
-56 SAEAAPVTAENA
+56 SAENAP
-68 AAQQENVPAPA
+68 AQQENTPAPT

-85 RVDGAEVP
+85 PVDGAEVP
-93 VQPVDAP
+93 VQPGDAP

-109 PEDPEQPI
+109 PENPEQPS

-189 AQFVDCP
+189 AQFVDCT
-196 NLKQAVQNVKTLDQ
+196 NLKRAVQNVKTLDQ

-222 SEEKWSDEK
+222 AGDKWSDEAK
-231 VACRVDVSRAKR
+231 ANCRVDVSRAKR
-243 EAAIMFSTESDDYS
+243 KAFMTVSSESGDNS
-257 VDLTFADFD
+257 FDLTFADFD

-299 EAFGLDVD
+299 EALGLDVD

-318 SFAAYRASKP
+318 SLATYRASKP

-333 FTDSLEIESLGK
+333 FTDSLELESLGK

-354 SADAGALQALVED
+354 SADAEALQALVED
-367 YLRYQSDAIY
+367 YLRYQSGAIY
-377 GKDVVDVKVDEPFK
+377 GKDVVDVTVDEPFK

-404 GLVHTL
+404 GLLHTL
-410 GLKLGDSELL
+410 ELKLGDSELL

-466 RIETDDNAILNTW
+466 RVETDDNTILDTW
-479 SQILKRSETPTA
+479 NRILKRSETPTA

-529 TADGIDLEL
+529 TDDGIDLEF
-538 AVMPYDPIELDI
+538 AAMPYDSIELDI

>member
-1 MKCGNCGNELPD
+1 MKCRICGNELPD

-21 GAPQQPE
+21 GAPQQE
-28 TVQSAPDAAFAPP
+28 QSAPEETLVPP
-41 ALDETASAPAENPSA
+41 TLDETAPAPAE
-56 SAEAAPVTAENA
+56 
-68 AAQQENVPAPA
+68 
-79 DEAPAQ
+79 EAPAQ
-85 RVDGAEVP
+85 PVDGAEAP
-93 VQPVDAP
+93 ADAP

-109 PEDPEQPI
+109 PEDPEQPL

-130 AYEMPPAPKKR
+130 AYETPPAPKKR
-141 NRKKIL
+141 NRRKIL
-147 AITLSS
+147 AITLPS

-189 AQFVDCP
+189 AQFVDCT
-196 NLKQAVQNVKTLDQ
+196 NLKRAVQNAKTLDQ

-222 SEEKWSDEK
+222 AGEKWSDEK
-231 VACRVDVSRAKR
+231 MACRVDVSRAERK
-243 EAAIMFSTESDDYS
+243 ALMTVSSESGDNS
-257 VDLTFADFD
+257 FDLTFADFD

-273 DRMLSGDV
+273 DRVLSGDV

-299 EAFGLDVD
+299 EALGLDVD
-307 ENLSIDIFTEA
+307 ENLSIDIFTDA
-318 SFAAYRASKP
+318 SFATYRASNP
-328 AAWTN
+328 AAWTD
-333 FTDSLEIESLGK
+333 FTDSLEVESLGK
-345 EDGDTRYRI
+345 EDGDTRYRVT
-354 SADAGALQALVED
+354 ADAEALQALVED

-377 GKDVVDVKVDEPFK
+377 GTDVVDIAVDELFG
-391 DDAEAELTVGVRD
+391 DDDEAELTVGVRD
-404 GLVHTL
+404 GLLHTL
-410 GLKLGDSELL
+410 ELELGGSDLL
-420 LTMEQTDEGLHFV
+420 LTMEQTDGGLRFV
-433 LSDEEDETSSLTV
+433 LSDEDDEESSLTV

-452 KGVTFTAEF
+452 KGVTLTAEP

-466 RIETDDNAILNTW
+466 RVETDDNTILNTW
-479 SQILKRSETPTA
+479 NQILKRSETPTA
-491 TLELAIEDGDG
+491 TLELAFEDGDG

-529 TADGIDLEL
+529 SADGVDLEL
-538 AVMPYDPIELDI
+538 AVMPYDPIELDT
-550 SEAESL
+550 SGAESL
-556 IDMTSTQLQIFVMKI
+556 LDMTSTELQLFAMKI

>member
-1 MKCGNCGNELPD
+1 MKCRTCGNELPD

-21 GAPQQPE
+21 GAPQQQEQPAPE
-28 TVQSAPDAAFAPP
+28 AALAPTT
-41 ALDETASAPAENPSA
+41 LDETAPAPAE
-56 SAEAAPVTAENA
+56 
-68 AAQQENVPAPA
+68 
-79 DEAPAQ
+79 EAPAQ
-85 RVDGAEVP
+85 PVDGAEAP
-93 VQPVDAP
+93 ADAP

-109 PEDPEQPI
+109 PEDPEQPL

-130 AYEMPPAPKKR
+130 AYETPPAPKKR
-141 NRKKIL
+141 NRRKIL

-189 AQFVDCP
+189 AQFVDCT
-196 NLKQAVQNVKTLDQ
+196 NLKRAVQNAKTLDQ
-210 KEELSV
+210 KDELSV

-222 SEEKWSDEK
+222 AGEKWSDEK

-243 EAAIMFSTESDDYS
+243 EAAIMFSVESDDYS

-299 EAFGLDVD
+299 EALGLDVD
-307 ENLSIDIFTEA
+307 ENLSIDIFTDA
-318 SFAAYRASKP
+318 SFATYRASNP
-328 AAWTN
+328 AAWTD
-333 FTDSLEIESLGK
+333 FTDSLEVESLGK
-345 EDGDTRYRI
+345 EDGDTRYRVT
-354 SADAGALQALVED
+354 ADAEALQALVED

-377 GKDVVDVKVDEPFK
+377 GKDVVDVAVDELFG
-391 DDAEAELTVGVRD
+391 DDDEAELTVGVRD
-404 GLVHTL
+404 GLLHTL
-410 GLKLGDSELL
+410 ELELGGSDLL
-420 LTMEQTDEGLHFV
+420 LTMEQTDGGLRFV

-452 KGVTFTAEF
+452 KGVTLTAEP

-466 RIETDDNAILNTW
+466 RIPTEDNMILDTW
-479 SQILKRSETPTA
+479 NQILKRSETPTA
-491 TLELAIEDGDG
+491 TLELAFEDGDG

-514 LHYSTENDGLKLTMQ
+514 LHYSTENDGMKLTMQ
-529 TADGIDLEL
+529 SADGVDFEL
-538 AVMPYDPIELDI
+538 AVMPYDPIELDT
-550 SEAESL
+550 SGAESL
-556 IDMTSTQLQIFVMKI
+556 LDMTSTEFQLFAMKI

>member
-1 MKCGNCGNELPD
+1 MKCRICGNELPD

-21 GAPQQPE
+21 GAPQQEQPAPE
-28 TVQSAPDAAFAPP
+28 ETLVPP
-41 ALDETASAPAENPSA
+41 TLDETAPAPAE
-56 SAEAAPVTAENA
+56 EAPV
-68 AAQQENVPAPA
+68 QP
-79 DEAPAQ
+79 
-85 RVDGAEVP
+85 VDGAEAP
-93 VQPVDAP
+93 ADAP

-109 PEDPEQPI
+109 PEDPEQPL

-130 AYEMPPAPKKR
+130 AYETPPAPKKR
-141 NRKKIL
+141 NRRKIL

-189 AQFVDCP
+189 AQFVDCT
-196 NLKQAVQNVKTLDQ
+196 NLKRAVQNAKTLDQ
-210 KEELSV
+210 KDELSV

-222 SEEKWSDEK
+222 AGEKWSDEK

-243 EAAIMFSTESDDYS
+243 EAAIMFSVESDDYS

-299 EAFGLDVD
+299 EALGLDVD
-307 ENLSIDIFTEA
+307 ENLSIDIFTDA
-318 SFAAYRASKP
+318 SFATYRASKP
-328 AAWTN
+328 AAWTD
-333 FTDSLEIESLGK
+333 FTDSLEVESLGK
-345 EDGDTRYRI
+345 EDGDTRYRVT
-354 SADAGALQALVED
+354 ADAEALQALVED

-377 GKDVVDVKVDEPFK
+377 GTDVVDIAVDELFRG
-391 DDAEAELTVGVRD
+391 DDEAELTVGVRD
-404 GLVHTL
+404 GLLHTL
-410 GLKLGDSELL
+410 ELELGGSELL
-420 LTMEQTDEGLHFV
+420 LTMEQTDGGLRFV

-452 KGVTFTAEF
+452 KGVTLTAEP

-466 RIETDDNAILNTW
+466 RIPTEDNMILDTW
-479 SQILKRSETPTA
+479 NQILKRSETPTA
-491 TLELAIEDGDG
+491 TLELAFEDGDG

-529 TADGIDLEL
+529 SADGVDFEL
-538 AVMPYDPIELDI
+538 AVMPYDPIELDT
-550 SEAESL
+550 SGAESL
-556 IDMTSTQLQIFVMKI
+556 LDMTSTELQIFAMKI

>member
-1 MKCGNCGNELPD
+1 MKCRICGNELPD

-21 GAPQQPE
+21 GAPQQE
-28 TVQSAPDAAFAPP
+28 QSAPEETLVPP
-41 ALDETASAPAENPSA
+41 TLDETAPAPAE
-56 SAEAAPVTAENA
+56 
-68 AAQQENVPAPA
+68 
-79 DEAPAQ
+79 EAPAQ
-85 RVDGAEVP
+85 PVDGAEAP
-93 VQPVDAP
+93 ADAPAADAAQPVDGAEASADAP

-109 PEDPEQPI
+109 PEDPEQPL

-130 AYEMPPAPKKR
+130 AYETPPAPKKR
-141 NRKKIL
+141 NRRKIL
-147 AITLSS
+147 AITLPS

-189 AQFVDCP
+189 AQFVDCT
-196 NLKQAVQNVKTLDQ
+196 NLKRAVQNAKTLDQ
-210 KEELSV
+210 KDELSV

-222 SEEKWSDEK
+222 AGEKWSDEK
-231 VACRVDVSRAKR
+231 VACRVDVSRAERK
-243 EAAIMFSTESDDYS
+243 ALMTVSSESDDS
-257 VDLTFADFD
+257 SFDLTFADFD

-299 EAFGLDVD
+299 EALGLDVD
-307 ENLSIDIFTEA
+307 ENLSIDIFTDA
-318 SFAAYRASKP
+318 SFATYRASNP
-328 AAWTN
+328 AAWTD
-333 FTDSLEIESLGK
+333 FTDSLEVESLGK
-345 EDGDTRYRI
+345 EDGDTRYRVT
-354 SADAGALQALVED
+354 ADAEALQALVED

-377 GKDVVDVKVDEPFK
+377 GKDVVDVAVDELFG
-391 DDAEAELTVGVRD
+391 DDDEAELTVGVRD
-404 GLVHTL
+404 GLLHTL
-410 GLKLGDSELL
+410 DLELGGSELL
-420 LTMEQTDEGLHFV
+420 LTMEQTDGGLRFV

-452 KGVTFTAEF
+452 KGVTLTAEP

-466 RIETDDNAILNTW
+466 RIPTEDNMILDTW
-479 SQILKRSETPTA
+479 NQILKRSETPTA
-491 TLELAIEDGDG
+491 TLELAFEDGDG

-529 TADGIDLEL
+529 SADGVDLEL
-538 AVMPYDPIELDI
+538 AVMPYDPIELDT

-556 IDMTSTQLQIFVMKI
+556 LDMTSTELQLFAMKI